1 MIAAPEPEAQDRIEA
16 MEQEL
21 VKDLP
26 ELEFINPEEQNFGS
40 DQSDTKITD
49 TENEQEASTADPD
62 PEEQDDDDDESFY
75 GMLKKVGI
83 I

>member
-1 MIAAPEPEAQDRIEA
+1 M
-16 MEQEL
+16 
-21 VKDLP
+21 VKELP
-26 ELEFINPEEQNFGS
+26 ELEFIKPEEQSFGS
-40 DQSDTKITD
+40 KQSDTKITG
-49 TENEQEASTADPD
+49 TENEQEALTADPD